1 MILQYSFPI
10 GVICLAMPR
19 YFSTPIGER
28 QTSYRILTNFFCVVY
43 EFRVEYSRIV
53 LYRFLKPMH
62 VTEALVA
69 KGRF

>member
-1 MILQYSFPI
+1 
-10 GVICLAMPR
+10 MPR
-19 YFSTPIGER
+19 YFSTPIGGR

-53 LYRFLKPMH
+53 LYRSLKPTH
-62 VTEALVA
+62 FTEALVA